1 MTSASTRWRGVG
13 GWARPVLLVIA
24 LLVLS
29 VGTGAGVVAQDGEK
43 PTVRLGSKGFI
54 EHLII
59 TEMMALLL
67 EDAGY
72 EVEQTNLEN
81 TAIVHQALVN
91 DEIDAYVEYTGTA
104 LTAVLEEPAQS
115 DPQAVYDLVK
125 QAYADQFQVR
135 WLDPLGFNNTW
146 AIAMRQDQA
155 AELGVATISD
165 LQPHAQDLQFGATQ
179 EFFGRPDGLDGLVDR
194 YNLDFDDERGMDP
207 GLVYEA
213 VANDEIDVTAAFSTD
228 GRIYA
233 FNLLVLQDDLGFFPP
248 YFAAPVVREEILS
261 EDPQI
266 AEVMNQVA
274 GRIDPQTM
282 ADLNLQVDEEGQ
294 EPRDVARAFL
304 DQVAQGGT
312 PVATPGASPMA
323 SPAGTPATS

>member
-1 MTSASTRWRGVG
+1 MRR
-13 GWARPVLLVIA
+13 VLLAVA
-24 LLVLS
+24 LLVLAIGPGFG
-29 VGTGAGVVAQDGEK
+29 VGAQDGEK
-43 PTVRLGSKGFI
+43 PTVRLGSKGFT

-81 TAIVHQALVN
+81 TAIVHQALVS

-104 LTAVLEEPAQS
+104 LTAVLQQPAQS
-115 DPQAVYDLVK
+115 DPQAVYDYVR

-155 AELGVATISD
+155 AELGVTTISD
-165 LQPHAQDLQFGATQ
+165 LQPHAPELQFGATQ
-179 EFFGRPDGLDGLVDR
+179 EFFGRPDGLDGLVER
-194 YNLDFDDERGMDP
+194 YGLDFADERGMDP

-233 FNLLVLQDDLGFFPP
+233 FNLVVLQDDLGFFPP
-248 YFAAPVVREEILS
+248 YFAAPVVREDILS
-261 EDPQI
+261 EDPRI
-266 AEVMNQVA
+266 AEVMNQLA
-274 GRIDPQTM
+274 GRIDDQTM
-282 ADLNLQVDEEGQ
+282 ADLNLRVDEGGE

-304 DQVAQGGT
+304 DQVAQDAIGT
-312 PVATPGASPMA
+312 PAGSPAA
-323 SPAGTPATS
+323 SPATS

>member
-1 MTSASTRWRGVG
+1 VTSASTRWRGVG
-13 GWARPVLLVIA
+13 GWARSVLLAIA
-24 LLVLS
+24 LLGLT
-29 VGTGAGVVAQDGEK
+29 VGTGAGVVAQDGET
-43 PTVRLGSKGFI
+43 PTIRLGSKGFT

-59 TEMMALLL
+59 TEMMALAL

-104 LTAVLEEPAQS
+104 LTAVLQEPAQS
-115 DPQAVYDLVK
+115 DPQAVYDFVK
-125 QAYADQFQVR
+125 RAYAEEFQVR
-135 WLDPLGFNNTW
+135 WLDPIGFNNTW
-146 AIAMRQDQA
+146 AIAMRRDQA
-155 AELGVATISD
+155 AELGITTISD
-165 LQPHAQDLQFGATQ
+165 LQEHDQDLQFGATQ

-194 YNLDFDDERGMDP
+194 YDLDFQDERGMDP

-233 FNLLVLQDDLGFFPP
+233 YDLQVLEDDLGFFPP
-248 YFAAPVVREEILS
+248 YFAAPVVREEILE
-261 EDPQI
+261 EDPRI
-266 AEVMNQVA
+266 AEVMNQLA
-274 GRIDPQTM
+274 GQIDDQTM
-282 ADLNLQVDEEGQ
+282 ADLNLRVDEGGE

-304 DQVAQGGT
+304 DQLRQGG
-312 PVATPGASPMA
+312 A
-323 SPAGTPATS
+323 AGTPAASPATS